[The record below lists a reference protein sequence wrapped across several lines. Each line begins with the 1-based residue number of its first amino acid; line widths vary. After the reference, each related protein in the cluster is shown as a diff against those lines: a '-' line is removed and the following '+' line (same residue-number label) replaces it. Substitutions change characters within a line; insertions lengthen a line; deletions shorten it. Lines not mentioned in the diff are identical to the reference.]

1 MAYSYTWEVNEKTM
15 VAKASNGFVTSIDYR
30 VKGMDG
36 ITEKARATGQVEF
49 TEPSSLPSDFVAYDS
64 LTAAKCLEWVKSA
77 VGATRVTAIENS
89 LKAKIDLIN
98 TPTEKI
104 GVPWSS

>member
-1 MAYSYTWEVNEKTM
+1 MAYSYTWEINEKNM
-15 VAKASNGFVTSIDYR
+15 ISDISDGFITTIVYR

-36 ITEKARATGQVEF
+36 SNEKARATGQVEL
-49 TEPSSLPSDFVAYDS
+49 TKPSSLPSDFVAFNS
-64 LTAAKCLEWVKSA
+64 VTKAKSLEWVKAALGS
-77 VGATRVTAIENS
+77 TEVTAIENG

-104 GVPWSS
+104 GTPWN